1 MEEDTALLL
10 DLYELTMADAY
21 LAEGMEA
28 SATFSLFVRV
38 LPPQRNYLLA
48 AGLEDALDYLES
60 LRFGSAALEWLD
72 SRGLFSRRL
81 LDWMERFR
89 FTGDVD
95 AMPEGTPVFA
105 EEPLLE
111 VTAPLPM
118 AQLVETVLINQVHL
132 QTMAAS
138 KASRVVQAAAGR
150 PVVDFG
156 LRRMH
161 GIDAGMKV
169 ARAAF
174 IAGVTGTSNVAAG
187 WRYGIPLSGTLAHS
201 YVQAHEDEDEAF
213 RAFTRRYPEATLLVD
228 TYDTLRGVR
237 RVVRLAQ
244 AQRESFHVRAMRLD
258 SGDLLTL
265 SREARR
271 ILDDAGLTRIQL
283 VASGGL
289 DEDSVARLVASDAPI
304 NAFGVGTAMGVSKDA
319 PALDMAYKL
328 VTYADRDRTKL
339 SAAKVLH
346 PGRKQVFRREEDGS
360 AKHDTLTR
368 RGHEAAGRPLLR
380 PVMRAGKRLPETS
393 PPLPHIQAHARHEVA
408 TLPPRLLEL
417 TPASP
422 PYRVNVAPEL
432 AQALARLEAD
442 WAAAP

>member
-38 LPPQRNYLLA
+38 LPPRRNYLLA
-48 AGLEDALDYLES
+48 AGLEDALDYLEH

-72 SRGLFSRRL
+72 ARGLFSRRL
-81 LDWMERFR
+81 LDWLEHFR

-95 AMPEGTPVFA
+95 AVPEGTPVFA

-111 VTAPLPM
+111 VTAPLPV
-118 AQLVETVLINQVHL
+118 AQLVETVLINQLHL

-174 IAGVTGTSNVAAG
+174 IAGVVATSNVAAG
-187 WRYGIPLSGTLAHS
+187 WRYGLPLSGTLAHS
-201 YVQAHEDEDEAF
+201 YVQAHEDEREAF

-237 RVVRLAQ
+237 HVVRLAQ
-244 AQRESFHVRAMRLD
+244 EQGESFHVRAVRLD

-265 SREARR
+265 SRDARC
-271 ILDDAGLTRIQL
+271 ILDDAGLTRIQV

-289 DEDSVARLVASDAPI
+289 DEDSVALLVENGAPI
-304 NAFGVGTAMGVSKDA
+304 DAFGVGTAMGVSKDA
-319 PALDMAYKL
+319 PTLDMAYKL
-328 VTYADRDRTKL
+328 VTYAGRDRTKL
-339 SAAKVLH
+339 STAKVLY
-346 PGRKQVFRREEDGS
+346 PGRKQVFRLEEDGH
-360 AKHDTLTR
+360 ARLDTLTR
-368 RGHEAAGRPLLR
+368 RDHEAAGRPLLR
-380 PVMRAGKRLPETS
+380 PMMRAGKRLPGAS
-393 PPLPHIQAHARHEVA
+393 PPLIDIQAHAHHEVA

-417 TPASP
+417 TPARP
-422 PYRVNVAPEL
+422 PYPVHVAPAL
-432 AQALARLEAD
+432 SQALAQLEAA
-442 WAAAP
+442 WATAP